1 MVQYIQISKSNL
13 KYEQMGEKSTLSP
26 HYMQKSPLK
35 MSTPIHDEISE
46 DIRVQRTYLN
56 IIKAIYTK
64 SIATIKLNDEMLK
77 TTLLK
82 TGTGQGC
89 ILSP

>member
-1 MVQYIQISKSNL
+1 
-13 KYEQMGEKSTLSP
+13 MGEKSTLSP

-64 SIATIKLNDEMLK
+64 SMVNIKLNGEKLK
-77 TTLLK
+77 AIQQESETSYSLESNSNKSETRYSLD
-82 TGTGQGC
+82 
-89 ILSP
+89 IYSA